1 MRSRLLR
8 AVVLLIALS
17 LLFAACG
24 DDSTGSTTTAAGGST
39 TTAPTQLT
47 HIKAF
52 FGNYRPIQY
61 YPYYLADYLGYFT
74 EEGLQVELG
83 SVSGSQAT
91 IQQLIAGNIDIG
103 ISSPAA
109 ALNAIASGAGDLVTY
124 YTFWYR
130 NIFDLVAL
138 KTSGITNLEGLRGK
152 VVGVSE
158 ASGGEVPWVRGAM
171 ASAGLAENTDYTILP
186 IGDGA
191 QVTIDAL
198 VNNDAQAYSSSVF
211 DIASINRAGH
221 ETVSIMPEQYAYVPS
236 ITMQVRRDTWTS
248 QQAIL
253 LGFARAVTKAMV
265 FKEANPQA
273 AYDIIKFYAP
283 ELYEDPTLADLMW
296 SMTNLSVIPPD
307 QCNTERADRIGWTCR
322 YIWDQ
327 YVSFMSA
334 ATPEEGGLPGTVNLD
349 TIVYNDLI
357 AQANDFDHAAVTAQA
372 QNFVMP

>member
-1 MRSRLLR
+1 
-8 AVVLLIALS
+8 VVLLLALS

-24 DDSTGSTTTAAGGST
+24 DDDTGSTTTGAGTT
-39 TTAPTQLT
+39 TTAAAELT

-52 FGNYRPIQY
+52 FGNHRPIQY
-61 YPYYLADYLGYFT
+61 YPFYIADYLGYFT

-83 SVSGSQAT
+83 AVSGSQAT

-138 KTSGITNLEGLRGK
+138 ESSGITQLSDLQGK

-171 ASAGLAENTDYTILP
+171 ASAGLAENVDYTILP

-191 QVTIDAL
+191 QITIDAL
-198 VNNDAQAYSSSVF
+198 NNDDAQAYSSSVF
-211 DIASINRAGH
+211 DIASINRAGIA
-221 ETVSIMPEQYAYVPS
+221 TISVMPEQYAYVPS
-236 ITMQVRRDTWTS
+236 ITFQVTRETWTNE
-248 QQAIL
+248 QAVL
-253 LGFARAVTKAMV
+253 LGFARAVTKAMLFV
-265 FKEANPQA
+265 DTNHQA
-273 AYDIIKFYAP
+273 AYDILKFYAP
-283 ELYEDPTLADLMW
+283 ELYEDATLADLIW
-296 SMTNLSVIPPD
+296 QMTDNSVIPPA
-307 QCNTERADRIGWTCR
+307 QCDTERAGRWGWTCR
-322 YIWDQ
+322 YIWDT
-327 YVSFMSA
+327 YVAFMSA

-349 TIVYNDLI
+349 TIIYNDLI
-357 AQANDFDHAAVTAQA
+357 EQSNTFDHDAVIAQANA
-372 QNFVMP
+372 FVMP